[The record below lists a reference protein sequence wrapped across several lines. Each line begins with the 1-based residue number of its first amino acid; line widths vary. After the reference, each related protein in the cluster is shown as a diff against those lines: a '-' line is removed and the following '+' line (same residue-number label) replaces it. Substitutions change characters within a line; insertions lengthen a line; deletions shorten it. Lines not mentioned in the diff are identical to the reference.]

1 MLTFHYA
8 PGACSLAS
16 HIVLEEIGVPFDPIR
31 LDLMAGDQ
39 HRPEFRAVNPMGKV
53 PALVTDRGVVTETP
67 AILTYL
73 ADIAPGHG
81 LLPADPHDRAQ
92 CASTMSWLAS
102 SVHIAFARYWRQAIF
117 TPDESAWH
125 GVKEKA
131 RADIAEAMARMDAR
145 LDGLTW
151 YHGTYSVVDP
161 YVLVMRRWGSRIG
174 LDMGAY
180 PHLVA
185 HGLRVA
191 DRPAAARAIA
201 REGIRIDG

>member
-16 HIVLEEIGVPFDPIR
+16 HIALEEIEVAFEPIR

-39 HRPEFRAVNPMGKV
+39 HRPEYRAVNPTGKV
-53 PALVTDRGVVTETP
+53 PALVTDRGTLTESP
-67 AILTYL
+67 AILAYL
-73 ADIAPGHG
+73 ADLSPGHG
-81 LLPADPHDRAQ
+81 LLPAESLERAH

-102 SVHIAFARYWRQAIF
+102 SVHVAFARYWRQALF

-125 GVKEKA
+125 GLKEKA
-131 RADIAEAMARMDAR
+131 LADIREAFSRMDAR
-145 LDGLTW
+145 LDRLDW

-161 YVLVMRRWGSRIG
+161 YILVMRRWGSRIG
-174 LDMGAY
+174 LDMSVY
-180 PHLVA
+180 PNLVA

-191 DRPAAARAIA
+191 ARPAAARAIA

>member
-1 MLTFHYA
+1 MLMFFYA

-16 HIVLEEIGVPFDPIR
+16 HIVLEEIGVAYDSVR

-39 HRPEFRAVNPMGKV
+39 HRPEFRSVNPLGKV
-53 PALVTDRGVVTETP
+53 PALVTDRGTVTETP
-67 AILTYL
+67 AILSFL
-73 ADIAPGHG
+73 ADLSPGHG
-81 LLPADPHDRAQ
+81 LLPADPFSRAQ

-102 SVHIAFARYWRQAIF
+102 SVHIGFARYWRQALF
-117 TPDESAWH
+117 TPEENAWQ
-125 GVKEKA
+125 GLKA
-131 RADIAEAMARMDAR
+131 KAQADITEAMARMDAA
-145 LDGLTW
+145 LDGLEW

-174 LDMGAY
+174 LDMTAY
-180 PHLVA
+180 PNLVA

-191 DRPAAARAIA
+191 ARPAAARAIA